1 MVTAL
6 GEGARAEPEVVVG
19 VARVA
24 VTVSGVAPAVSV
36 KVSVTVPAT
45 TFLQPAEALTV
56 KFVATLVELTV
67 CGEGSV
73 AKALV
78 GAVPAVDVTVTVLAV
93 APVANIIPTVTGV
106 GPKTVSQARVID
118 VGLATNEAA

>member
-6 GEGARAEPEVVVG
+6 GEGARAEPEAVVG
-19 VARVA
+19 VAKVA
-24 VTVSGVAPAVSV
+24 VMVSGVAPPVSV

-45 TFLQPAEALTV
+45 TFLQPAAALKV
-56 KFVATLVELTV
+56 KFVAALVELTV

-78 GAVPAVDVTVTVLAV
+78 GAVPAVEVTVTVLAV
-93 APVANIIPTVTGV
+93 APVANVMPTVTGV
-106 GPKTVSQARVID
+106 GPKTVSQARVMA